1 MNLNEEFK
9 EGEKSREGGHE
20 HRPEHDHSKHPDKH
34 GHEHHEDHGEHKHPV
49 KFDIFV
55 NTREKAWLEKEISYT
70 QVVEL
75 AYPNVPEDPK
85 LLYTITYSKGPA
97 ENPSGTLVK
106 GKKVKV
112 KNEMEF
118 NVTPTVNS

>member
-1 MNLNEEFK
+1 MNPNEEFK
-9 EGEKSREGGHE
+9 QGEHGHEGEHE
-20 HRPEHDHSKHPDKH
+20 HRPEHGHAEHHDKH
-34 GHEHHEDHGEHKHPV
+34 DHEHHEEHRHPV

-55 NTREKAWLEKEISYT
+55 NTREKIVHEKEISYV